1 MLDIHSISQPYT
13 CLVLFSALR
22 QDSTLVDSYLA
33 FGGFQAERFSSHT
46 TAAVRVREWPGT
58 HTLLPPPS
66 LSSHMHSSSFL
77 PLFPLVECRQ
87 EYVRHMAPRSSN
99 LILWRNAGNTGG
111 PFRRTFAR
119 AEMWYRP
126 LDANT
131 ATPTGHKCSDA
142 PWIWGNLVCWCCVCV
157 WGG

>member
-58 HTLLPPPS
+58 HTLLSPPLSLLTCTPRHFS
-66 LSSHMHSSSFL
+66 LSFRFL
-77 PLFPLVECRQ
+77 NADRSMCGTWLR
-87 EYVRHMAPRSSN
+87 APA
-99 LILWRNAGNTGG
+99 I
-111 PFRRTFAR
+111 
-119 AEMWYRP
+119 
-126 LDANT
+126 
-131 ATPTGHKCSDA
+131 
-142 PWIWGNLVCWCCVCV
+142 
-157 WGG
+157 